1 MEYLDYYDEDGNY
14 LGYKSQEMKFIK
26 KDFGIILFIVGYMR
40 WMAVFYFQI
49 RSSSHKFYT
58 TASGH
63 VLKGETIEEAF
74 RREINEEIGLDI
86 DSSDATLVDIVP
98 WRMDKMKNGIPV
110 IKDRAKA
117 NVYVDLFEGDL
128 DSFKFDPNEVLG
140 VVKVKAKDALDLFKN
155 GKGEIEAEII
165 TTKDNKNVKESKL
178 VSIDD
183 FLVQKHENAYDKYK
197 DVLSKVIEITK

>member
-1 MEYLDYYDEDGNY
+1 MDG
-14 LGYKSQEMKFIK
+14 S
-26 KDFGIILFIVGYMR
+26 V
-40 WMAVFYFQI
+40 YFQI

-63 VLKGETIEEAF
+63 VLKGEAIEEAF

-98 WRMDKMKNGIPV
+98 WCMDKMKNGTL

-140 VVKVKAKDALDLFKN
+140 VVKVKAKDALNLFKN

-165 TTKDNKNVKESKL
+165 TTKDNKNVKISKL

-183 FLVQKHENAYDKYK
+183 FLVMEHETTYDKYK
-197 DVLSKVIEITK
+197 DVLNKIIEITK

>member
-1 MEYLDYYDEDGNY
+1 MDG
-14 LGYKSQEMKFIK
+14 S
-26 KDFGIILFIVGYMR
+26 V
-40 WMAVFYFQI
+40 YFQI

-98 WRMDKMKNGIPV
+98 WRMNKMKNGTL

-117 NVYVDLFEGDL
+117 NVYFDLFEGDL

-140 VVKVKAKDALDLFKN
+140 VVKVKAKDALNLFKN
-155 GKGEIEAEII
+155 GKGEIEAVLI
-165 TTKDNKNVKESKL
+165 TTEGNKNVKESKL

-197 DVLSKVIEITK
+197 DVLNKVIEITK

>member
-14 LGYKSQEMKFIK
+14 LGYKTRDEVHKEGLWHNTVHCWLYEM
-26 KDFGIILFIVGYMR
+26 DGSV
-40 WMAVFYFQI
+40 YFQI

-74 RREINEEIGLDI
+74 RREIKEEIGLDI

-98 WRMDKMKNGIPV
+98 WRMDKMKNGTL

-140 VVKVKAKDALDLFKN
+140 VVKVNAKDALDLFKN

-178 VSIDD
+178 VSIDN

-197 DVLSKVIEITK
+197 DVLNKVIEITK

>member
-1 MEYLDYYDEDGNY
+1 MEYLDYYDGEGNY
-14 LGYKSQEMKFIK
+14 LGYKTRDEVHKEGLWHNTVHCWLYEM
-26 KDFGIILFIVGYMR
+26 DGSV
-40 WMAVFYFQI
+40 YFQI

-63 VLKGETIEEAF
+63 VLKGETIEGAF

-98 WRMDKMKNGIPV
+98 WRMDKMKNGTL

-140 VVKVKAKDALDLFKN
+140 VVKVKAKDALNLFKN

-165 TTKDNKNVKESKL
+165 TTKDNKNVKISKL

-183 FLVQKHENAYDKYK
+183 FLVMEQ
-197 DVLSKVIEITK
+197 